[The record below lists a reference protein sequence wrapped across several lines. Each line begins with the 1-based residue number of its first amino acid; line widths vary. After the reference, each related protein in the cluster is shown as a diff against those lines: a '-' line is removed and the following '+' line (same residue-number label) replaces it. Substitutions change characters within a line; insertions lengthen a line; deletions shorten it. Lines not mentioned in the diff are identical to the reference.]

1 MTLKLKKWGNSN
13 LQYIDKL
20 CGKVYSVTV
29 NSQDFAIKM
38 LSQTMA
44 LYEINLSYFIIIE
57 IYNKT
62 SRQIKHM

>member
-1 MTLKLKKWGNSN
+1 MIFYSF

-29 NSQDFAIKM
+29 NSKDFAIKM

-44 LYEINLSYFIIIE
+44 LCEKLYHIVPGINYIII
-57 IYNKT
+57 
-62 SRQIKHM
+62 HMLYIL

>member
-1 MTLKLKKWGNSN
+1 MIFYSF

-29 NSQDFAIKM
+29 NSKDFAIKM
-38 LSQTMA
+38 RSQTMA